1 MSVAATKRAL
11 SVNTILIYAS
21 APSFPQGIIDPI
33 SELSVSTRSSTDAH
47 ADAHNRTHSCSVA
60 TDAAL

>member
-1 MSVAATKRAL
+1 MYTQMSVAATKRAL

-33 SELSVSTRSSTDAH
+33 SELSVNILNKTDIC
-47 ADAHNRTHSCSVA
+47 NVIQC
-60 TDAAL
+60 